1 MDEKVFK
8 SMGRI
13 GGANIAMG
21 VVCIVVGLTVGILS
35 IICGGHLLNDK
46 NHLLF

>member
-1 MDEKVFK
+1 MDEKIYK

-21 VVCIVVGLTVGILS
+21 VVCIVVGLTVAILS
-35 IICGGHLLNDK
+35 IICGGQLLSDK
-46 NHLLF
+46 KHLLF